1 MKRADIERIVF
12 TAVGELNAT
21 LPGDKHV
28 PAEGGTRLLGE
39 GGRLDSIG
47 LVDLILSVEQK
58 VQDAAGIGITVADE
72 KAFSQEQS
80 PFLTLDTL
88 TDYVAALVQ
97 ETND

>member
-21 LPGDKHV
+21 LPDSKHV
-28 PAEGGTRLLGE
+28 PTEGGTRLLGE

-58 VQDAAGIGITVADE
+58 VQDTAGIGITVADE
-72 KAFSQEQS
+72 KAFSRKQS

-88 TDYVAALVQ
+88 TDYVTALVQ
-97 ETND
+97 GTDG